1 MYVYDISP
9 YKISMPRFS
18 GLLVI
23 TIKSETNCTFHTAS
37 MLFYIVHKICLNRS
51 CTFLKM
57 CYHAPLQYLYFKLS
71 GPSVT
76 SPSDSC
82 VDHAVIADCR
92 KLKFHES
99 GPVAQS

>member
-51 CTFLKM
+51 CTFLNDLLPKNFGTL
-57 CYHAPLQYLYFKLS
+57 HLVVLVSFPPHKFAHF
-71 GPSVT
+71 
-76 SPSDSC
+76 SC
-82 VDHAVIADCR
+82 
-92 KLKFHES
+92 
-99 GPVAQS
+99 